1 MEEIEMYLG
10 EAREMMEKA
19 INHTQS
25 ELQKIRAGKAMPN
38 MVDGIYVDY
47 YGVSTPIAQAA
58 SISTPD
64 ARTILI
70 RPFEKKMAY
79 EIEKAI
85 VNSQLGLTPQNDGES
100 LRLNLPPLTEE
111 RRKDL
116 VKKAKQE
123 TEQGKVAV
131 RNARKEVNEA
141 LRKLLKDGA
150 SEDAIKGAE
159 EKVQQYTDKY
169 VAQIDS
175 ILEHKEKEIMT
186 VWCSIEQDTVSR
198 STLLEYLGLM
208 QSAPTL

>member
-10 EAREMMEKA
+10 EARELMDKA

-58 SISTPD
+58 TISTPD

-100 LRLNLPPLTEE
+100 IRLNLPPLTEE

-116 VKKAKQE
+116 VKKSKVE
-123 TEQGKVAV
+123 TEHGKVGV

-159 EKVQQYTDKY
+159 EKVQQYTDQY
-169 VAQIDS
+169 VAKIDA
-175 ILEHKEKEIMT
+175 ILEAKEKEIMT
-186 VWCSIEQDTVSR
+186 V
-198 STLLEYLGLM
+198 
-208 QSAPTL
+208 

>member
-1 MEEIEMYLG
+1 MYLG

-186 VWCSIEQDTVSR
+186 V
-198 STLLEYLGLM
+198 
-208 QSAPTL
+208 